1 MVNKKIFVP
10 IVLIL
15 FLSIAVFSAFFVV
28 KFCRNSE
35 DRLDSLTEKVAS
47 VDLSALDA
55 KPQEQPLVEES
66 PEADDDVIVLEEIN
80 LDEAFGEAAVPQSGA
95 GGGNNAAAQPA
106 APQQSSGGASSGSSE
121 GIIQYNGS
129 GEISTPI
136 MIFE

>member
-1 MVNKKIFVP
+1 MRKTIIFVLP
-10 IVLIL
+10 ILCLL
-15 FLSIAVFSAFFVV
+15 FFAVSAFFVV
-28 KFCRNSE
+28 KLCRDSE
-35 DRLDSLTEKVAS
+35 DRLDSLTEKVES

-66 PEADDDVIVLEEIN
+66 PEADDDVIVAGEIN

>member
-1 MVNKKIFVP
+1 MKTTRVIITAV
-10 IVLIL
+10 IM
-15 FLSIAVFSAFFVV
+15 IALAVSAYFVV
-28 KFCRNSE
+28 KLCRNSE
-35 DRLDSLTEKVAS
+35 DRLNSLTEKVES

>member
-1 MVNKKIFVP
+1 MKKYQLLVISA
-10 IVLIL
+10 VLV
-15 FLSIAVFSAFFVV
+15 IALAVSTVFVV

-35 DRLDSLTEKVAS
+35 DRLNSLTEKVES